1 MPVGTLN
8 QNIHCQDRTSVLQP
22 PSIGPAAEEVTIQ
35 NEIIVITAVCRCDGN
50 IVYTD
55 ANTSGIRAPPLK
67 PCKARKQIMLSIFHA
82 FAQPALARLKNPK
95 HAVNNHRVEIRRDN
109 HPDRG
114 SIITSAIN
122 AEVSTQLIW
131 SGPAASPPCISL
143 NELLTIC
150 MFVSP
155 KYVPRHITPKETM
168 SRVEGF
174 AVESP
179 LGPRCVCLIVVATL
193 VREPVFSISLSTSQE
208 RRGARHGL
216 CQLEP

>member
-1 MPVGTLN
+1 M
-8 QNIHCQDRTSVLQP
+8 
-22 PSIGPAAEEVTIQ
+22 
-35 NEIIVITAVCRCDGN
+35 CRCDGN

-55 ANTSGIRAPPLK
+55 ANTSGIRAPQLQ
-67 PCKARKQIMLSIFHA
+67 PCKARKQIMLSMFHA
-82 FAQPALARLKNPK
+82 FAQPALAKLKHPK
-95 HAVNNHRVEIRRDN
+95 HTVNNHRVEIRRDN

-150 MFVSP
+150 MFVRP
-155 KYVPRHITPKETM
+155 KYVPRHITPKAII
-168 SRVEGF
+168 SRFEGF
-174 AVESP
+174 AMKFP
-179 LGPRCVCLIVVATL
+179 LGPRCVCLLVAATL
-193 VREPVFSISLSTSQE
+193 VREAAVSISLSTSQE

-216 CQLEP
+216 CQLEL